1 MSSPAEAI
9 LRQQLDALQAFDR
22 LLVAEHACLLQAG
35 VDQLPALTEQ
45 KTAQLA
51 ALEAIEQQ
59 RQAAFRQDTAAGTR
73 ALWAQVQT
81 LAKQVSHANQRNGAM
96 ITALT
101 RNTEGA
107 LHILRGASEEVGLYG
122 AQGQGQ
128 QAGGPAARL
137 LASA

>member
-1 MSSPAEAI
+1 MSTPAESI

-59 RQAAFRQDTAAGTR
+59 RQAAFREDAAAGAS
-73 ALWAQVQT
+73 ALWAQVQA
-81 LAKQVSHANQRNGAM
+81 LAKQVSQANQRNGAM
-96 ITALT
+96 IMALT

-107 LHILRGASEEVGLYG
+107 LHILRGTADGLGLYG
-122 AQGQGQ
+122 AQGLG
-128 QAGGPAARL
+128 QAGCAAARL
-137 LASA
+137 LVSA